1 VEFLAAA
8 AGKHRGNKSN
18 TFNDAFLMVR
28 RLLIAAAVL
37 FAASFTAS
45 PSHAQAGPFA
55 GLAGTWSGGGAV
67 TLDDGSKERIRCRAR
82 YDVDGGGSSLG
93 LMLRCA
99 SDSYNFELQS
109 NATHRNGAVSGT
121 WAENTRHV
129 GGNIDGSARGNA
141 INLRVSGV
149 ISATLGVSTNANQQS
164 ISIQAPGTEL
174 QSVAISLSRGAK

>member
-1 VEFLAAA
+1 MFSTKSLTNHLNGAVALAAA
-8 AGKHRGNKSN
+8 ATLLGLAALPD
-18 TFNDAFLMVR
+18 TAQAFN
-28 RLLIAAAVL
+28 
-37 FAASFTAS
+37 SPFTAMS
-45 PSHAQAGPFA
+45 GSWT
-55 GLAGTWSGGGAV
+55 GTGTITTSSGN
-67 TLDDGSKERIRCRAR
+67 KERIRCRAR
-82 YDVDGGGSSLG
+82 YDGGGSSLG